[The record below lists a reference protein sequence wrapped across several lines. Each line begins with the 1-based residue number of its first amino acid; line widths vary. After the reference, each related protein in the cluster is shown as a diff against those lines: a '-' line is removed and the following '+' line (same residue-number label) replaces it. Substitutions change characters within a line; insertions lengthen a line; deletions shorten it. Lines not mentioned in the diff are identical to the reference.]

1 MMNKSFMRRAFLQVL
16 ALIGLLL
23 LSGSL
28 ASADQVLSIPLN
40 NAERLKIRGT
50 AKDVIIANPAVADVT
65 VLEPDQFII
74 IGKQA
79 GRTTLLIL
87 DSQERV
93 LLSSMV
99 VVSDGSGGLVTVH
112 APRGDAIRQDDYACA
127 QNCTLI
133 EGSNAT
139 VNKEIGSSNKITAET
154 SDAGMPPPP
163 APVTKVD
170 SKIKLKVSPNGE
182 ITGTRTDVPTY
193 QAAPQ

>member
-1 MMNKSFMRRAFLQVL
+1 MMNKSFMRRAFLQAL
-16 ALIGLLL
+16 APIGLLL

-50 AKDVIIANPAVADVT
+50 AKDIIIANPAVADVT

-112 APRGDAIRQDDYACA
+112 APRGDTIKQKEQEVQVEETDKGDIRTTILMRD
-127 QNCTLI
+127 
-133 EGSNAT
+133 
-139 VNKEIGSSNKITAET
+139 
-154 SDAGMPPPP
+154 
-163 APVTKVD
+163 
-170 SKIKLKVSPNGE
+170 
-182 ITGTRTDVPTY
+182 RFVPTI
-193 QAAPQ
+193 AGIDFTPGPNLGRIVTIR